1 MHLALTWLLGMM
13 ATTAPSL
20 QNTDT
25 HTLDNGLKVT
35 LIDAPGG
42 ERSAIVVLFDI
53 GGDHDPPGKSG
64 LTHLLEHLHVT
75 AATEHQEAR
84 SAEKYMHQYPLGW
97 NAQTGAQHTIFA
109 TVFPKDQIKTELR
122 DAADRMRDLRIT
134 QADLDREIPR
144 VIREVGSMFEF
155 YPQLLAFNHGMELVR
170 PSLHDGRR
178 GGAPDEVRNLT
189 LEELQAFHA
198 AHYRPAN
205 ARLIVATPDVERT
218 RPMIDELFAG
228 IEPGSRID
236 PPPPRPKP
244 AGDREDLITIR
255 TEYSP
260 EYPYI
265 AGVVMRAPEVDDD
278 AYATF
283 LVVAGRLFQSTLVT
297 DAQPKPTVQYGLL
310 DAPEALVITDMVRD
324 GETLADAR
332 SRVDAVVHDA
342 LHDPVTP
349 DDAAS
354 LEFSYGLMLG
364 MMDVPPMM
372 AKNNPYFAAF
382 ATGRQ
387 AQMGL
392 EGDVLRE
399 QLRAVDDTELAALRE
414 WLETNQAMARMNV
427 ITGPNLQEQNR
438 PSGP

>member
-1 MHLALTWLLGMM
+1 MLLMTTLLLGII
-13 ATTAPSL
+13 ASTAPMIAD
-20 QNTDT
+20 NDT
-25 HTLDNGLKVT
+25 YTLDNGLKVT
-35 LIDAPGG
+35 LIDTPDG
-42 ERSAIVVLFDI
+42 ERSAIVVLYDI

-64 LTHLLEHLHVT
+64 LTHLLEHIHVT
-75 AATEHQEAR
+75 AATEHQEVR
-84 SAEKYMHQYPLGW
+84 SVQEYVQQYPLGW
-97 NAQTGAQHTIFA
+97 NAQTGAQYTIIA

-144 VIREVGSMFEF
+144 VIQEVGNMFDF

-189 LEELQAFHA
+189 LEEVQAFHS

-205 ARLIVATPDVERT
+205 ARLIVTAPNAPHIK
-218 RPMIDELFAG
+218 PMIDELFAD
-228 IEPGSRID
+228 IEPGRRIE
-236 PPPPRPKP
+236 PAPPRPKP
-244 AGDREDLITIR
+244 AGDREDLVTIR
-255 TEYSP
+255 ARHAVQHPS
-260 EYPYI
+260 I

-278 AYATF
+278 EYATF
-283 LVVAGRLFQSTLVT
+283 LLVTGRLFRSSLVT
-297 DAQPKPTVQYGLL
+297 NDQPKPTVQYGLL

-324 GETLADAR
+324 GETMAGAR

-349 DDAAS
+349 ADVAWI
-354 LEFSYGLMLG
+354 EFNFGPMLG
-364 MMDVPPMM
+364 TMDVPPMM
-372 AKNNPYFAAF
+372 AKNNPYIAAF
-382 ATGRQ
+382 APGRQ

-392 EGDVLRE
+392 DGDLLRT
-399 QLRAVDDTELAALRE
+399 QLRAVDDTGLSALRE

-427 ITGPNLQEQNR
+427 ITGADSEE
-438 PSGP
+438 

>member
-1 MHLALTWLLGMM
+1 MMLITTLLLGII
-13 ATTAPSL
+13 ASTAPMIAD
-20 QNTDT
+20 NDT
-25 HTLDNGLKVT
+25 YTLDNGLKVT
-35 LIDAPGG
+35 LIDTPGG
-42 ERSAIVVLFDI
+42 ERSAIVVLYDI

-84 SAEKYMHQYPLGW
+84 SVEKYMHQYPLGW
-97 NAQTGAQHTIFA
+97 NAQTGAEHTIFS
-109 TVFPKDQIKTELR
+109 TVFPKDQIKPELR

-205 ARLIVATPDVERT
+205 ARLIVATPDVERI

-260 EYPYI
+260 EYPSI

-278 AYATF
+278 NYATF
-283 LVVAGRLFQSTLVT
+283 LVVVGRLFRSSLVT
-297 DAQPKPTVQYGLL
+297 DDQPKPTVQYGLL
-310 DAPEALVITDMVRD
+310 DAPEALVITDLVRD
-324 GETLADAR
+324 GETLADTR
-332 SRVDAVVHDA
+332 SRVDAAVHDA

-349 DDAAS
+349 ADVTW
-354 LEFSYGLMLG
+354 LEFNFGPMLG
-364 MMDVPPMM
+364 TMDVPPMM
-372 AKNNPYFAAF
+372 AKNNPYIAAF
-382 ATGRQ
+382 APGRQ

-392 EGDVLRE
+392 DGDLLRT
-399 QLRAVDDTELAALRE
+399 QLRAVDDTGLSALRE
-414 WLETNQAMARMNV
+414 WLETNQTMARMNV
-427 ITGPNLQEQNR
+427 ITGADSED
-438 PSGP
+438 

>member
-1 MHLALTWLLGMM
+1 MLLAFTSLIVMM
-13 ATTAPSL
+13 ATTIPSL
-20 QNTDT
+20 HNSDT
-25 HTLDNGLKVT
+25 YTLDNGLKVT
-35 LIDAPGG
+35 LIDTPGG
-42 ERSAIVVLFDI
+42 ERSAIVVLYDI

-64 LTHLLEHLHVT
+64 LTHLLEHLHVS

-84 SAEKYMHQYPLGW
+84 SVQEYMHQYPLGW
-97 NAQTGAQHTIFA
+97 NAQTGAQHTIFS

-205 ARLIVATPDVERT
+205 ARLIVATPDVERI

-255 TEYSP
+255 TEHSP

-283 LVVAGRLFQSTLVT
+283 LIVTGRLFRSTLVT

-310 DAPEALVITDMVRD
+310 DAPETLVITDMVRD

-332 SRVDAVVHDA
+332 SRVDSVVHDA
-342 LHDPVTP
+342 LHDPVNP
-349 DDAAS
+349 EDAAW
-354 LEFSYGLMLG
+354 LEFSYGHMFG
-364 MMDVPPMM
+364 MKDIHPMM
-372 AKNNPYFAAF
+372 AKNNPYIVAF

-392 EGDVLRE
+392 NGDLLLK
-399 QLRAVDDTELAALRE
+399 QLRAVEDTELSDLRE
-414 WLETNQAMARMNV
+414 WLETNQAMARLNV
-427 ITGPNLQEQNR
+427 ITGADSEE
-438 PSGP
+438 